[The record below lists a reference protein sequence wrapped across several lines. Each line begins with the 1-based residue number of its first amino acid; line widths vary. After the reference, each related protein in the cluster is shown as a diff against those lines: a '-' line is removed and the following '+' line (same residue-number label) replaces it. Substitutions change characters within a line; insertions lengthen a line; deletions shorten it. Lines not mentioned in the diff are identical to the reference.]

1 MVAVTK
7 AERAKAVTSPS
18 APGKRKLR
26 LRLASDAFRQARSGQ
41 RPITRSRAS
50 PMGTLTWLKK
60 GAPTLMFTP
69 RTASEIMGK
78 IVPRKPEKAA
88 PTRIRLLNR
97 KLDSRETSES
107 RSPADFSQG
116 SRRAS
121 SVNDKIRITAIKA
134 KKSGPM
140 ELRAKEGT
148 EGRKPLRG
156 RNGPKM
162 TRPKV
167 RTMRTRFHTFSMS
180 RFSWIITECR
190 KAVHVSQGKRLAFS
204 TGSQAQ

>member
-60 GAPTLMFTP
+60 GAPTLIFTP

-78 IVPRKPEKAA
+78 IVPRKTEKAA

-97 KLDSRETSES
+97 KLDSRETSGS
-107 RSPADFSQG
+107 RSPAGFSQG
-116 SRRAS
+116 RRSAS
-121 SVNDKIRITAIKA
+121 SETETISLTAMKGQ
-134 KKSGPM
+134 KSD
-140 ELRAKEGT
+140 
-148 EGRKPLRG
+148 
-156 RNGPKM
+156 
-162 TRPKV
+162 
-167 RTMRTRFHTFSMS
+167 
-180 RFSWIITECR
+180 
-190 KAVHVSQGKRLAFS
+190 
-204 TGSQAQ
+204 